1 MDPDRLAKV
10 AAIGMH
16 HSAVETACQLD
27 DTMST
32 LVADPVYE
40 FFPAGLRMR
49 GTEAVRRYYENLMNH
64 FLPNV
69 ENATLID
76 EWCNE
81 NSLNQEYE
89 VEIRVDGKIEHHR
102 LVGILLVSGDL
113 LSGERIYGNER
124 VLRLM
129 LGDVYDELESI

>member
-1 MDPDRLAKV
+1 MDPDRIAKV
-10 AAIGMH
+10 AAVGTN
-16 HSAVETACQLD
+16 HSQVETACELD
-27 DTMST
+27 DTMAT
-32 LVADPVYE
+32 LVGDPVYE
-40 FFPAGLRMR
+40 FHPVGLRMR
-49 GTEAVRRYYENLMNH
+49 GAAPVRRYYENLMKN

-89 VEIRVDGKIEHHR
+89 VEIRVDGALERHR
-102 LVGILLVSGDL
+102 VLGILLVTGDL
-113 LSGERIYGNER
+113 LSGERIYGGER

-129 LGDVYDELESI
+129 LGDVYDELEPI